1 MKISRKTLLNLLLFA
16 LVLSFFVT
24 PLGHYGK
31 IFLNRLFAFGPEVIP
46 ATNRL
51 QIPDYNWTLKDKDWN
66 FFSFEEAKGKVVFI
80 NFWASW
86 RLPCEAELQDI
97 QKLYDEF
104 GDQVVFYIIT
114 DEEQEPVEAFMAEQG
129 FDFPVTYRIIGEAA
143 PFEVP
148 DPPASYVLDKQGN
161 IVVSEKGITD
171 WYNEGVRQLFTQ
183 LLENQKKE
191 YP

>member
-1 MKISRKTLLNLLLFA
+1 MKISRKTILNLLLFA

-46 ATNRL
+46 AESRVEIT
-51 QIPDYNWTLKDKDWN
+51 DYNWTLKDKDWN
-66 FFSFEEAKGKVVFI
+66 FFSFDEARGKVVFI

-104 GDQVVFYIIT
+104 GEQVVFYIIT
-114 DEEQEPVEAFMAEQG
+114 DQIESLYADLE
-129 FDFPVTYRIIGEAA
+129 
-143 PFEVP
+143 
-148 DPPASYVLDKQGN
+148 
-161 IVVSEKGITD
+161 EKGALIVQDMMTF
-171 WYNEGVRQLFTQ
+171 GGRRQFSISDLKAVGPT
-183 LLENQKKE
+183 
-191 YP
+191 PI

>member
-31 IFLNRLFAFGPEVIP
+31 IFLNRLFAFGPEPIP
-46 ATNRL
+46 VEERV
-51 QIPDYNWTLKDKDWN
+51 QIPNYNWTLKDEDWN
-66 FFSFEEAKGKVVFI
+66 FFSFEEARGKVVFI

-86 RLPCEAELQDI
+86 RLPCEAELQEI

-104 GDQVVFYIIT
+104 GDRVNFYIIT
-114 DEEQEPVEAFMAEQG
+114 DEEREPVAEFMAKQG
-129 FDFPVTYRIIGEAA
+129 FDFPVTYRIIGEPA

-148 DPPASYVLDKQGN
+148 DPPASYVLDKNGE
-161 IVVSEKGITD
+161 IVVFEKGITD
-171 WYNEGVRQLFTQ
+171 WYNGKVKELFKQ
-183 LLENQKKE
+183 LLEN
-191 YP
+191 P